1 MRPDP
6 LPPSDETLLGYL
18 LGALS
23 DEESLAIEDQLAKSN
38 TLMQRLRD
46 LRSMLEPFAD
56 ELLAEDNADGVQETS
71 GSREASGAQ
80 DPCDAQGTS
89 DAQQPNDSLQ
99 PNDLKGVASQEG
111 FREGFIEET
120 MAMIAKLDQSNS
132 SDRDPANA
140 PNTANTQNTAND
152 QAISQRSNVVS
163 ALGDRA
169 GSGSSE
175 PASAPFGIQLA
186 WLDSLVA
193 LAVGIVFL
201 SFLLPGLLHWREVAR
216 QQECR
221 DNLRHIGDALRAFAQ
236 FQPAHRLPGIEPNSP
251 LSFAGVYAIR
261 LRDLELLETERWL
274 QCPSEP
280 APNWMANVPT
290 SLDYL
295 LAGREQQQVWR
306 FLAGGDYAYHMGT
319 IIGGKYATPDSQSSR
334 RIAWIGDRLPVPTGS
349 AESLDS
355 DFEMHGRRA
364 VNILFSDG
372 SVQWL
377 RLPKLSE
384 LVSLDNPYLN
394 NDREQA
400 PGLSESDACL
410 GPSHLLPAAKVSA
423 IRIIDKAAPQESAM
437 RRGDR

>member
-6 LPPSDETLLGYL
+6 LPPSDETLLGYI

-23 DEESLAIEDQLAKSN
+23 DEESLAIEDQLAKSDA
-38 TLMQRLRD
+38 LMQRLSD
-46 LRSMLEPFAD
+46 LRSMLEPFAG
-56 ELLAEDNADGVQETS
+56 ELLEEGNADGTS
-71 GSREASGAQ
+71 ESN
-80 DPCDAQGTS
+80 DAQN
-89 DAQQPNDSLQ
+89 PNDSL
-99 PNDLKGVASQEG
+99 PSNDLSRSFNDASSDLIDDASQEG
-111 FREGFIEET
+111 FREGLIEET
-120 MAMIAKLDQSNS
+120 MAMIAKLDRSKT
-132 SDRDPANA
+132 SDRDIS
-140 PNTANTQNTAND
+140 NTANTPNEA
-152 QAISQRSNVVS
+152 AS
-163 ALGDRA
+163 
-169 GSGSSE
+169 SGSNSLSAVGDHSQSGNSE

-216 QQECR
+216 QQECAE
-221 DNLRHIGDALRAFAQ
+221 NLRHIGDALRTFAQ

-295 LAGREQQQVWR
+295 IAGREQQQVWR

-319 IIGGKYATPDSQSSR
+319 LIGGKYAPPNSQSSR
-334 RIAWIGDRLPVPTGS
+334 RIAWIGDRLPVPAGS
-349 AESLDS
+349 KESLDS

-384 LVSLDNPYLN
+384 LVTLDNPYLN
-394 NDREQA
+394 DDREQA
-400 PGLSESDACL
+400 PGLSDSDACL
-410 GPSHLLPAAKVSA
+410 GPSHLFPAAKVSA
-423 IRIIDKAAPQESAM
+423 IRIIDKVAPQESAM

>member
-23 DEESLAIEDQLAKSN
+23 DEESLAIEDQLAKSDA
-38 TLMQRLRD
+38 LMQRLRD

-56 ELLAEDNADGVQETS
+56 ELLAEDNADG
-71 GSREASGAQ
+71 AQ
-80 DPCDAQGTS
+80 DT
-89 DAQQPNDSLQ
+89 LQ
-99 PNDLKGVASQEG
+99 PNDLEGVASQEG

-140 PNTANTQNTAND
+140 PNTAND

-295 LAGREQQQVWR
+295 LAGREQQQIWR

-423 IRIIDKAAPQESAM
+423 IRIIDKVAPQESAM

>member
-23 DEESLAIEDQLAKSN
+23 DEESLAIEGQLANSDA
-38 TLMQRLRD
+38 LMQRLSD

-56 ELLAEDNADGVQETS
+56 ELLEEGNS
-71 GSREASGAQ
+71 
-80 DPCDAQGTS
+80 S
-89 DAQQPNDSLQ
+89 DTQPS
-99 PNDLKGVASQEG
+99 NDLIDGAGQEG

-120 MAMIAKLDQSNS
+120 MAMIAKLDPSKS
-132 SDRDPANA
+132 SDRDTTHTPNA
-140 PNTANTQNTAND
+140 QSNESTNKLSNT
-152 QAISQRSNVVS
+152 VS
-163 ALGDRA
+163 ALGDHSQI
-169 GSGSSE
+169 GTSE

-201 SFLLPGLLHWREVAR
+201 SFLLPGLLQWREVAR
-216 QQECR
+216 QQECAE
-221 DNLRHIGDALRAFAQ
+221 NLRHIGDALRTFAQ
-236 FQPAHRLPGIEPNSP
+236 FQPAHRLPAIEPNSP

-295 LAGREQQQVWR
+295 IAGREQQQVWR

-319 IIGGKYATPDSQSSR
+319 LIGGKYAPPNSQSSR
-334 RIAWIGDRLPVPTGS
+334 RIAWIGDRLPVPAGS
-349 AESLDS
+349 KESLDS

-384 LVSLDNPYLN
+384 LMTLDNPYLN
-394 NDREQA
+394 DDREQA
-400 PGLSESDACL
+400 PGLSDSDACL
-410 GPSHLLPAAKVSA
+410 GPSHLFPAAKVSA
-423 IRIIDKAAPQESAM
+423 IRTIDKVAPQESAM

>member
-23 DEESLAIEDQLAKSN
+23 DEESLAIEDQLAKSDA
-38 TLMQRLRD
+38 LMQRLRD

-56 ELLAEDNADGVQETS
+56 ELLAEDNADGD
-71 GSREASGAQ
+71 Q
-80 DPCDAQGTS
+80 DTL
-89 DAQQPNDSLQ
+89 QPNDS
-99 PNDLKGVASQEG
+99 KGVASQEG
-111 FREGFIEET
+111 FREGFIDET

-140 PNTANTQNTAND
+140 PNTAND

-295 LAGREQQQVWR
+295 LAGREQQQIWR

-423 IRIIDKAAPQESAM
+423 IRIIDKVAPQESAM

>member
-1 MRPDP
+1 
-6 LPPSDETLLGYL
+6 
-18 LGALS
+18 
-23 DEESLAIEDQLAKSN
+23 
-38 TLMQRLRD
+38 
-46 LRSMLEPFAD
+46 
-56 ELLAEDNADGVQETS
+56 
-71 GSREASGAQ
+71 
-80 DPCDAQGTS
+80 
-89 DAQQPNDSLQ
+89 
-99 PNDLKGVASQEG
+99 
-111 FREGFIEET
+111 
-120 MAMIAKLDQSNS
+120 MIAKLDQSKS
-132 SDRDPANA
+132 SDRETANA
-140 PNTANTQNTAND
+140 PNTAND

-423 IRIIDKAAPQESAM
+423 IRIIDKVAPQESAM